1 MHTAGEPCSTAPR
14 RRPPVTSLADLAA
27 TQGAPPGQPDPNRL
41 PCCRVPVSARRG
53 APHAVAG
60 CCRLSSVKP
69 HNVGRKEYDADEHGC
84 APAAGSEALGGMLGG
99 GLGVGAGAAA
109 HAAETQTRKT
119 CRAGPGVSPPAAPS
133 IGPSS
138 AGKAAARLPPG
149 ASNSGARAGPAAAMS
164 SASERAAVDARAAKA
179 DVGRLRAA
187 AVRTA
192 RWAAARARGMAS
204 GVLG

>member
-69 HNVGRKEYDADEHGC
+69 HNVGRKDFDADRDGY
-84 APAAGSEALGGMLGG
+84 
-99 GLGVGAGAAA
+99 
-109 HAAETQTRKT
+109 AE
-119 CRAGPGVSPPAAPS
+119 
-133 IGPSS
+133 
-138 AGKAAARLPPG
+138 L
-149 ASNSGARAGPAAAMS
+149 GPAQLPGG
-164 SASERAAVDARAAKA
+164 AK
-179 DVGRLRAA
+179 R
-187 AVRTA
+187 
-192 RWAAARARGMAS
+192 
-204 GVLG
+204 

>member
-84 APAAGSEALGGMLGG
+84 APAAGSEVGG
-99 GLGVGAGAAA
+99 
-109 HAAETQTRKT
+109 
-119 CRAGPGVSPPAAPS
+119 S
-133 IGPSS
+133 
-138 AGKAAARLPPG
+138 
-149 ASNSGARAGPAAAMS
+149 
-164 SASERAAVDARAAKA
+164 
-179 DVGRLRAA
+179 
-187 AVRTA
+187 
-192 RWAAARARGMAS
+192 
-204 GVLG
+204 